1 MRNDP
6 SPVGPLHLPGEASE
20 GGRGQMEKTKEGITI
35 EPVHNHR
42 GYRECEALQRAIWG
56 FDDIAV
62 VPDHALH
69 TIVEGGGLL
78 LAAYDGIGPGRE
90 MVGFVLSLLGWREVG
105 KRLRH
110 QSLMAAVREGWQGKG
125 VGYALKCA
133 QRKHVLSQGIDLVTW
148 TFDPL
153 ESRNAHFNLNKLRAV
168 VTRYMPEYYGEFR
181 DARNRGLAT
190 DRFLCEWH
198 LSSPRVKARLAGE
211 KPGLSLGK
219 AEAINATRRLPSGLR
234 APVSFRADLAA
245 PILLYEIPADLQT
258 VKREDLELARVWRM
272 ESRKALTLYLED
284 GYLVTGLL
292 HQGDRSFLVLERAEL
307 AEVLSRP

>member
-1 MRNDP
+1 MRINEEL
-6 SPVGPLHLPGEASE
+6 V
-20 GGRGQMEKTKEGITI
+20 I
-35 EPVHNHR
+35 EPVRSHR
-42 GYRECEALQRAIWG
+42 GYRECEALQKAIWG
-56 FDDIAV
+56 FDDVAV

-78 LAAYDGIGPGRE
+78 LGAYDGIGPGRE
-90 MVGFVLSLLGWREVG
+90 MVGFVLSLLGWWEVG

-110 QSLMAAVREGWQGKG
+110 QSLMAAVREDWQGKG

-133 QRKHVLSQGIDLVTW
+133 QREHVLAQGIDLITW

-153 ESRNAHFNLNKLRAV
+153 ESRNAHFNLNKLGAV
-168 VTRYMPEYYGEFR
+168 VTQYMPEYYGEFR

-198 LSSPRVKARLAGE
+198 LSARRVKARLAGE
-211 KPGLSLGK
+211 RPSLPLGK

-234 APVSFRADLAA
+234 APVSFRPGLAA
-245 PILLYEIPADLQT
+245 PLLLYEIPSDLQT
-258 VKREDLELARVWRM
+258 VKRVDLELARTWRA
-272 ESRKALTLYLED
+272 ESRKALTLYFED
-284 GYLVTGLL
+284 GYLATGLL
-292 HQGDRSFLVLERAEL
+292 HQGDRSFLVLERLEL

>member
-1 MRNDP
+1 
-6 SPVGPLHLPGEASE
+6 
-20 GGRGQMEKTKEGITI
+20 MEKTKEGITI

-90 MVGFVLSLLGWREVG
+90 MVGFVLSLLGWWEVG

-153 ESRNAHFNLNKLRAV
+153 ESRNAHFNLNKLGAV

-211 KPGLSLGK
+211 KPDLSLGK

-307 AEVLSRP
+307 AEVLSCP

>member
-1 MRNDP
+1 
-6 SPVGPLHLPGEASE
+6 
-20 GGRGQMEKTKEGITI
+20 MEKTKEGITI

-78 LAAYDGIGPGRE
+78 LGAYDGIGPGRE
-90 MVGFVLSLLGWREVG
+90 MVGFVLSLLGWWEVG

-153 ESRNAHFNLNKLRAV
+153 ESRNAHFNLNKLGAV